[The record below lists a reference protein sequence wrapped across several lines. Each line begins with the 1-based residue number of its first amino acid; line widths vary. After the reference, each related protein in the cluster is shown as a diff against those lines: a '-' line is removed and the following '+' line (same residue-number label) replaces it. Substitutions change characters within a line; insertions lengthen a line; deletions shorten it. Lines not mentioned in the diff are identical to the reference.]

1 MSEAKRV
8 RLGFVG
14 AGQMAEALARGMSA
28 AGVVAA
34 SDMSAMDLSQER
46 LAVFAEMGVAA
57 KTTCKELA
65 AASDVIFIAVK
76 PHTVKAVLS
85 ELRDS
90 AAITST
96 HLVVSIAAGVTIA
109 NLQQWAGDEAKIVRV
124 MPNTPC
130 LVGQTA
136 AAMSLGGKA
145 TAEDAALV
153 RRMFEAVG
161 KIQQVEEK
169 LLDAVTGLSGSGPA
183 YVFMA
188 IEALADGGV
197 AAGLPRDVALSLAAQ
212 TVYGS
217 AKMVLETGKHPGQ
230 LKDSVASPGGTT
242 IAGIYAL
249 EKGGFRATL
258 MNAVVAATERS
269 KELSKKLDDY
279 ARSFAPIVW
288 EPKITLPSTSSSTFS
303 SSSSSSSSPFSLS
316 SLSSSLFSPSLF
328 SHSRHKNKPAK
339 AKPPP
344 QKPGAGA
351 DVARGKTDVARGK
364 STGIRGVTVATT
376 GSARIVLRE
385 ASELGGIRSTTGI
398 RLSVIKQKEKEGGE
412 GKGGKGGEGG
422 EGKGSVGGGGGGGGR
437 GGGEGEGGGKGREKW
452 VEGQLQ
458 VPPKDPHKLAQI
470 ARKNKPNTAGPKWY
484 DLPAPDITPEIK
496 TELQLL
502 RMRNVL
508 DPKRHYRSADSK
520 KLPTHFQIGTVVEGA
535 ADFYSSRL
543 TRRER
548 KQSFAAELLHDEDL
562 KKYRKRKFLEIAEEN
577 QRKGRRHL
585 VKKQDRKNPTWARAA
600 PNDDE
605 VEEWRAG
612 DSDNDGGENA
622 HGDNAE
628 AAADAQEAAVDANEE
643 GDDEGGA
650 ELETVAPADAAAIAD
665 AVAESDKVATDAV
678 LFDEEGGDDDPWS
691 LGTDDDLP
699 LLKRRLRHRLRS
711 KSKRARV
718 VLSDDDGPGEERRP
732 ILTAVEKGKA
742 KVAEAPA
749 KAPA

>member
-57 KTTCKELA
+57 KTTCKELAAASDAIFIAVKPHRVKAALSELRDSAANFAPFPPFLPVSPFPLSIQLAAASDVIFIAVKPHRVKAVLSELRDSAAITSTHLVVSIAGLLSMPLPSFPCLPSPSSLQPLA

-153 RRMFEAVG
+153 QRMFEAVG

-269 KELSKKLDDY
+269 KELSK
-279 ARSFAPIVW
+279 
-288 EPKITLPSTSSSTFS
+288 
-303 SSSSSSSSPFSLS
+303 
-316 SLSSSLFSPSLF
+316 
-328 SHSRHKNKPAK
+328 
-339 AKPPP
+339 
-344 QKPGAGA
+344 
-351 DVARGKTDVARGK
+351 
-364 STGIRGVTVATT
+364 
-376 GSARIVLRE
+376 
-385 ASELGGIRSTTGI
+385 
-398 RLSVIKQKEKEGGE
+398 
-412 GKGGKGGEGG
+412 
-422 EGKGSVGGGGGGGGR
+422 
-437 GGGEGEGGGKGREKW
+437 
-452 VEGQLQ
+452 
-458 VPPKDPHKLAQI
+458 
-470 ARKNKPNTAGPKWY
+470 
-484 DLPAPDITPEIK
+484 
-496 TELQLL
+496 
-502 RMRNVL
+502 
-508 DPKRHYRSADSK
+508 
-520 KLPTHFQIGTVVEGA
+520 
-535 ADFYSSRL
+535 
-543 TRRER
+543 
-548 KQSFAAELLHDEDL
+548 
-562 KKYRKRKFLEIAEEN
+562 
-577 QRKGRRHL
+577 
-585 VKKQDRKNPTWARAA
+585 
-600 PNDDE
+600 
-605 VEEWRAG
+605 
-612 DSDNDGGENA
+612 
-622 HGDNAE
+622 
-628 AAADAQEAAVDANEE
+628 
-643 GDDEGGA
+643 
-650 ELETVAPADAAAIAD
+650 
-665 AVAESDKVATDAV
+665 
-678 LFDEEGGDDDPWS
+678 
-691 LGTDDDLP
+691 
-699 LLKRRLRHRLRS
+699 
-711 KSKRARV
+711 
-718 VLSDDDGPGEERRP
+718 
-732 ILTAVEKGKA
+732 
-742 KVAEAPA
+742 
-749 KAPA
+749 

>member
-153 RRMFEAVG
+153 QRMFEAVG

-269 KELSKKLDDY
+269 KELSK
-279 ARSFAPIVW
+279 
-288 EPKITLPSTSSSTFS
+288 
-303 SSSSSSSSPFSLS
+303 
-316 SLSSSLFSPSLF
+316 
-328 SHSRHKNKPAK
+328 
-339 AKPPP
+339 
-344 QKPGAGA
+344 
-351 DVARGKTDVARGK
+351 
-364 STGIRGVTVATT
+364 
-376 GSARIVLRE
+376 
-385 ASELGGIRSTTGI
+385 
-398 RLSVIKQKEKEGGE
+398 
-412 GKGGKGGEGG
+412 
-422 EGKGSVGGGGGGGGR
+422 
-437 GGGEGEGGGKGREKW
+437 
-452 VEGQLQ
+452 
-458 VPPKDPHKLAQI
+458 
-470 ARKNKPNTAGPKWY
+470 
-484 DLPAPDITPEIK
+484 
-496 TELQLL
+496 
-502 RMRNVL
+502 
-508 DPKRHYRSADSK
+508 
-520 KLPTHFQIGTVVEGA
+520 
-535 ADFYSSRL
+535 
-543 TRRER
+543 
-548 KQSFAAELLHDEDL
+548 
-562 KKYRKRKFLEIAEEN
+562 
-577 QRKGRRHL
+577 
-585 VKKQDRKNPTWARAA
+585 
-600 PNDDE
+600 
-605 VEEWRAG
+605 
-612 DSDNDGGENA
+612 
-622 HGDNAE
+622 
-628 AAADAQEAAVDANEE
+628 
-643 GDDEGGA
+643 
-650 ELETVAPADAAAIAD
+650 
-665 AVAESDKVATDAV
+665 
-678 LFDEEGGDDDPWS
+678 
-691 LGTDDDLP
+691 
-699 LLKRRLRHRLRS
+699 
-711 KSKRARV
+711 
-718 VLSDDDGPGEERRP
+718 
-732 ILTAVEKGKA
+732 
-742 KVAEAPA
+742 
-749 KAPA
+749 